1 MDIIPRPLYLDRIVG
16 HLNCGMMIFLVG
28 QRRVGKS
35 FLLRELARWLAKNRD
50 NAHILHIDKELP
62 KFASIK
68 DGMGLYNYV
77 CERLE
82 ENCENY
88 LLIDEVQE
96 IAEYE
101 NALRALHKEQRC
113 QIVATGSNAYVF
125 SSELATR
132 LAGRYVEIKIY
143 SLSYL
148 EFLTFHKLENTAE
161 SLLLYLTYGGLP
173 GLSNYKLDDPG
184 KIRDYLKGVYNTI
197 VMRDIVVR
205 ENIRNI
211 RFLENLIKFI
221 SDNVGQLFSVNS
233 IAKYLKSQGDAMSG
247 EVIGNYVG
255 YLVKSLLVDITAR
268 YDIRGKKNFEWLEKY
283 YFSDLGLRNLL
294 TGFTIRDSIEKLLE
308 NAVRNHLLVCGFDVA
323 VGILGTKEIDFVATR
338 DVEKIYIQVAY
349 LLPTNETIDREF
361 GNLAAIADNYPKYVV
376 TLDYLTG
383 PIERYPGIKY
393 INAREFFSNFL

>member
-68 DGMGLYNYV
+68 DGMGLYDYV

-101 NALRALHKEQRC
+101 NALRAIHKEQRC

-361 GNLAAIADNYPKYVV
+361 GNLAAIDDNYPKYVV